1 MKIRL
6 ITLFLL
12 FQLSSFTPRIITW
25 TAIGD
30 SITYLNDHHD
40 ETGNRITSGYMAQV
54 AAQYPNIRYINQG
67 HNGWTTV
74 GIAKEIENLG
84 LIKTD
89 VYSVFLGTN
98 DWWSG
103 LPLGSMNDYI
113 NNTGLKTTYG
123 AYRIIINKIKNLNPS
138 AKIILITPMQRG
150 DFVYIGDAHNNA
162 YGCYKPRNGQ
172 KLSQFADAVKE
183 IGNYEHYTVIDLY
196 YKSGI
201 QVKNVV
207 KFKRLKD
214 SVTGVYHNIKYPHY
228 IGIPFHPGVDEYP
241 YPPDAIGYT
250 YDGLHPSDKGHKV
263 IADMIISVFKK
274 EGYLAPDTPG
284 CRRVVQKVSW

>member
-6 ITLFLL
+6 LGLALL
-12 FQLSSFTPRIITW
+12 CQLSAFTPAPITW

-30 SITYLNDHHD
+30 SITYLNDHQN
-40 ETGNRITSGYMAQV
+40 ETGNRITSGYMAIV
-54 AAQYPNIRYINQG
+54 AAKHPNIKYINQG

-89 VYSVFLGTN
+89 VYTVFLGTN

-103 LPLGSMNDYI
+103 LPLGSMSDYI

-123 AYRIIINKIKNLNPS
+123 AWRIIINKIRNLNPS
-138 AKIILITPMQRG
+138 AKVILITPMQRS
-150 DFVYIGDAHNNA
+150 DFVYIADAHNNA
-162 YGCYKPRNGQ
+162 YGCYKSKNGQ
-172 KLSQFADAVKE
+172 ELSQFADAVKE
-183 IGNYEHYTVIDLY
+183 IGNYEHINVIDLY

-201 QVKNVV
+201 TVKNVV

-214 SVTGVYHNIKYPHY
+214 PVTGLYRNIKYPDY
-228 IGIPFHPGVDEYP
+228 IGVPFNPGIDEYP
-241 YPPDAIGYT
+241 YPVEAIDYT
-250 YDGLHPSDKGHKV
+250 YDGLHPSDKGHKL
-263 IADMIISVFKK
+263 IADMIMHLFKK
-274 EGYLAPDTPG
+274 AGWLAPDTLI
-284 CRRVVQKVSW
+284 K

>member
-6 ITLFLL
+6 IALALL
-12 FQLSSFTPRIITW
+12 CHLSAFTPVVITW

-30 SITYLNDHHD
+30 SITYLNDHLN
-40 ETGNRITSGYMAQV
+40 ETGDRITSGYMAKV
-54 AAQYPNIRYINQG
+54 AAQYPNIKYINQG

-89 VYSVFLGTN
+89 VYSIFLGTN

-113 NNTGLKTTYG
+113 KNTGLKTTCG
-123 AYRIIINKIKNLNPS
+123 AYRIIINKIRYLNPT
-138 AKIILITPMQRG
+138 ARIILITPMQRG
-150 DFVYIGDAHNNA
+150 DFVYLFDAHNNA
-162 YGCYKPRNGQ
+162 YGSYKSKNGQ
-172 KLSQFADAVKE
+172 ELSQFADAVKE
-183 IGNYEHYTVIDLY
+183 IGNYEHFNIIDLY

-201 QVKNVV
+201 EVKNVV

-214 SVTGVYHNIKYPHY
+214 SVTGIYQNIKYPY
-228 IGIPFHPGVDEYP
+228 YVGIPFNPGNDEYP
-241 YPPDAIGYT
+241 YPIDAIGYT

-263 IADMIISVFKK
+263 IADMIINVFKK
-274 EGYLAPDTPG
+274 AGYF
-284 CRRVVQKVSW
+284 

>member
-6 ITLFLL
+6 IALVLSLQF
-12 FQLSSFTPRIITW
+12 SSFTPRIITW

-40 ETGNRITSGYMAQV
+40 ETGNRITSGYMALV

-84 LIKTD
+84 LIKTE

-113 NNTGLKTTYG
+113 KNTGLKTTYG
-123 AYRIIINKIKNLNPS
+123 AYRIIINKIKNLNPA

-162 YGCYKPRNGQ
+162 YGCYKPKNGQ
-172 KLSQFADAVKE
+172 ELSQFADAVKE

-228 IGIPFHPGVDEYP
+228 IGIPFHPGIDEYP
-241 YPPDAIGYT
+241 YPPEAICYT

-263 IADMIISVFKK
+263 IADMIINVFKK
-274 EGYLAPDTPG
+274 EGYF
-284 CRRVVQKVSW
+284 K